1 MHTMQMPR
9 IELTYE
15 RFITVLYDS
24 MEKNQWN
31 GFTEWMCFKCGTTFR
46 LYKRVAYNDSI
57 LQLKNS
63 DFPHPFCS
71 LCDHCYTPLIDPV
84 ANTNFYHYYTQQKEH
99 QLISFTQDVLNTL
112 VVGEADKRCNKCFL
126 FNLLV
131 CFIRSK
137 IFKHILDVGG
147 ALMNLGIGTVCTVQG
162 LVSNVGNWERADFL
176 ALARKLDS
184 TNDAA
189 QAARIILK
197 VLKAF

>member
-1 MHTMQMPR
+1 
-9 IELTYE
+9 
-15 RFITVLYDS
+15 

-46 LYKRVAYNDSI
+46 LYKRVAYNSNT
-57 LQLKNS
+57 LQLMNS
-63 DFPHPFCS
+63 SCPHPACS
-71 LCDHCYTPLIDPV
+71 WCSDCYFWLSAPV
-84 ANTNFYHYYTQQKEH
+84 ATTDFQQFNILRLDY
-99 QLISFTQDVLNTL
+99 QLISFTQDVLNTF

-162 LVSNVGNWERADFL
+162 LVNNVGNWERADFL